1 MEAIAFDFLKSITFE
16 FCSRSELRSL
26 WREIEEVIRL
36 LEGYHKK
43 NSSINHSS
51 REFPKLFPRKFLGRF
66 PRKLCSDIDYSI
78 FKI

>member
-36 LEGYHKK
+36 LEGKIIKFRVY
-43 NSSINHSS
+43 NSLVM
-51 REFPKLFPRKFLGRF
+51 FW
-66 PRKLCSDIDYSI
+66 
-78 FKI
+78 

>member
-36 LEGYHKK
+36 LEGK
-43 NSSINHSS
+43 
-51 REFPKLFPRKFLGRF
+51 
-66 PRKLCSDIDYSI
+66 I
-78 FKI
+78 FKSRFFNSFDMYL